1 MRLYLCLV
9 LLLVSASFCVAQELP
24 QTKDVTAPAYKN
36 VIRYNLSG
44 ALLFGVSK
52 YFVLGYE
59 RVVNANQSFS
69 INAGIVALPKL
80 IQISTAD
87 FKLESDQKN
96 TGFNISGDYRFYLKK
111 ENRYLPPH
119 GLYIGPYYS
128 YNHFKR
134 ENYWVYSGP
143 ATGDNV
149 DTRSDLNIHT
159 VGFELGY
166 QFVLWKRMTID
177 MVMMGPGVGFYNYKA
192 TIDSVVPAGDREQL
206 LQGLAQLL
214 TQRFPGMNYVYADG
228 KFSADGKMRT
238 SAAGFRYI
246 VHVGFRF

>member
-1 MRLYLCLV
+1 MRLLV
-9 LLLVSASFCVAQELP
+9 CFVMLLATNWSIAQDLP
-24 QTKDVTAPAYKN
+24 QTADATGPRYKN

-44 ALLFGVSK
+44 AVLFGFEK

-59 RVVNANQSFS
+59 RMIKDNQSFS
-69 INAGIVALPKL
+69 INAGVVALPKFF
-80 IQISTAD
+80 QVSTAD

-96 TGFNISGDYRFYLKK
+96 TGFNISADYRFYLRK
-111 ENRYLPPH
+111 ENRYPPPH

-128 YNHFKR
+128 FNHFVR
-134 ENYWVYSGP
+134 ENFWVYSGP

-149 DTRSDLNIHT
+149 DTHSELDIHT

-177 MVMMGPGVGFYNYKA
+177 LVMMGPGVGFYNYQA
-192 TIDSVVPAGDREQL
+192 TISSVVPAGDREQL
-206 LQGLAQLL
+206 LDGLAQLL
-214 TQRFPGMNYVYADG
+214 TQKFPGMNYVYADG
-228 KFSADGKMRT
+228 EFSADGKMRT

-246 VHVGFRF
+246 VHIGYRF